1 MSKLFVFILLL
12 FFTCSKAFQSKLTL
26 THGFIASQ
34 NYSDGFYPDNLN
46 EEQEL
51 IVKKGYR
58 IVLYFTDFSIEETGG
73 GRDMW
78 EEFVEVSI

>member
-51 IVKKGYR
+51 IVKKV
-58 IVLYFTDFSIEETGG
+58 IELYYTSHSLIS
-73 GRDMW
+73 
-78 EEFVEVSI
+78 V